1 MISTE
6 RFVDYTMVAF
16 HMNLINESG
25 HMVLPA
31 CQATLKSH
39 EAMENSGLPVVS
51 LTDRGSPVTFLHLSM
66 SWSLML
72 WT

>member
-39 EAMENSGLPVVS
+39 EAMETAASPSFLLLIVAHPS
-51 LTDRGSPVTFLHLSM
+51 LSYILA
-66 SWSLML
+66 
-72 WT
+72 

>member
-1 MISTE
+1 MFSTE

-39 EAMENSGLPVVS
+39 EAVETAVPLSFLLLTMAHQS
-51 LTDRGSPVTFLHLSM
+51 LYYILT
-66 SWSLML
+66 
-72 WT
+72 